1 MRYWWIVDY
10 VEAKDG
16 NLRPVLI
23 KGRYFTSEL
32 RAQRYIDDANLSRR
46 AEIFE
51 LSSTNVQA
59 ATQELKA
66 KLAKKYR
73 SLPRAMKRAVHQ

>member
-32 RAQRYIDDANLSRR
+32 RAQRYKLS
-46 AEIFE
+46 I
-51 LSSTNVQA
+51 V
-59 ATQELKA
+59 
-66 KLAKKYR
+66 
-73 SLPRAMKRAVHQ
+73 KR